1 MRSVSGSAV
10 RPSGAELS
18 SEVARLYLL
27 EKTHH
32 EIRRVLDLTKAQ
44 LLAILTDLFTE
55 GMPKR
60 QGHVM
65 TEAQV
70 REVYRMHIGGL
81 GSIDDLAE
89 AIGFTGG
96 TARRRIKKMRLVAE
110 RASTSR
116 RPPARTLAHAEQ
128 REITA
133 VVVARVERL
142 RSARG
147 WSVERTARES
157 DLSLFTLLNLR
168 KRLTDPRLSTLLG
181 LCKGLGVTSTEL
193 LGDLPLPMVA
203 RPRSARVARRSTA
216 GARA

>member
-1 MRSVSGSAV
+1 VSGSAV

-110 RASTSR
+110 RANTSR